1 MEKGTSQFFRS
12 AGRCG
17 AMRHGVHAG
26 MPLGCPLP
34 ACSWGNNLIFQKT
47 LIFRKSLQI
56 CGQGMQPRPWARHAS
71 KAKAKGKACIQGQG
85 QGMQPRPRQPPMG
98 MLPRA
103 GACSSQGQ
111 GSPHGQAAKAKACL
125 RACCQGQGTQPRPWH
140 ACVGTLAC
148 PWVQAGGHA
157 GMPLGAG
164 SSKALAC
171 PVGEGVACP
180 VGGMPRPWHALG
192 TPTRPWQH
200 LGGLLL
206 PSLDS
211 LFGHLLLSPP

>member
-1 MEKGTSQFFRS
+1 MW
-12 AGRCG
+12 
-17 AMRHGVHAG
+17 
-26 MPLGCPLP
+26 P
-34 ACSWGNNLIFQKT
+34 
-47 LIFRKSLQI
+47 
-56 CGQGMQPRPWARHAS
+56 RHA
-71 KAKAKGKACIQGQG
+71 AKAMAKACIQGHG
-85 QGMQPRPRQPPMG
+85 QGMHPRPRQPPMG
-98 MLPRA
+98 MLPRPGHA
-103 GACSSQGQ
+103 
-111 GSPHGQAAKAKACL
+111 AAKAKAAPMGRQRRPRHACL

-200 LGGLLL
+200 LRGLLL

-211 LFGHLLLSPP
+211 LFGHLQLFPP

>member
-47 LIFRKSLQI
+47 LIFRKSLQT
-56 CGQGMQPRPWARHAS
+56 CGQGMQPRPWPRHAS
-71 KAKAKGKACIQGQG
+71 KAKAKACRQGQG
-85 QGMQPRPRQPPMG
+85 SP
-98 MLPRA
+98 LW
-103 GACSSQGQ
+103 ACSRQGQ

-171 PVGEGVACP
+171 TLRGSGSTARARHAPWVGCQGR
-180 VGGMPRPWHALG
+180 GMPLG
-192 TPTRPWQH
+192 PLQGHGSTW
-200 LGGLLL
+200 GGYCCQA
-206 PSLDS
+206 
-211 LFGHLLLSPP
+211 

>member
-1 MEKGTSQFFRS
+1 
-12 AGRCG
+12 
-17 AMRHGVHAG
+17 MRHGVHAG

-56 CGQGMQPRPWARHAS
+56 CGQGLLPRPWPRHAS
-71 KAKAKGKACIQGQG
+71 KAKAKAKACSRQGQG
-85 QGMQPRPRQPPMG
+85 SP
-98 MLPRA
+98 LW
-103 GACSSQGQ
+103 ACSRQGQ

-171 PVGEGVACP
+171 TLPEGQWQHGEGEACP

-211 LFGHLLLSPP
+211 LFGHLLLFPP

>member
-56 CGQGMQPRPWARHAS
+56 CGQGMQPRPWPRHAS
-71 KAKAKGKACIQGQG
+71 KAKAKAKACSQGQG
-85 QGMQPRPRQPPMG
+85 SP
-98 MLPRA
+98 LW
-103 GACSSQGQ
+103 ACSRQGQ

-157 GMPLGAG
+157 CMPLGAG
-164 SSKALAC
+164 SS
-171 PVGEGVACP
+171 
-180 VGGMPRPWHALG
+180 
-192 TPTRPWQH
+192 
-200 LGGLLL
+200 
-206 PSLDS
+206 
-211 LFGHLLLSPP
+211 

>member
-71 KAKAKGKACIQGQG
+71 EAKAKAKAC
-85 QGMQPRPRQPPMG
+85 
-98 MLPRA
+98 
-103 GACSSQGQ
+103 SQGQ
-111 GSPHGQAAKAKACL
+111 GSPLWACCPGPGHAAAKAKAAPMGRQRRPRPCL
-125 RACCQGQGTQPRPWH
+125 RACCQGQGTQPGPWH
-140 ACVGTLAC
+140 ACVGRLAC

-164 SSKALAC
+164 SSKAPAC

-211 LFGHLLLSPP
+211 LFGHLLLLPP

>member
-56 CGQGMQPRPWARHAS
+56 CGQGMQPRPWPRHAS
-71 KAKAKGKACIQGQG
+71 KAKACI
-85 QGMQPRPRQPPMG
+85 QGMQPRARQPPMG
-98 MLPRA
+98 MQRRPGHAAGKGKAAPMGWAGSEGQGMLACMLPR
-103 GACSSQGQ
+103 
-111 GSPHGQAAKAKACL
+111 PRHAAKAMACL
-125 RACCQGQGTQPRPWH
+125 R
-140 ACVGTLAC
+140 
-148 PWVQAGGHA
+148 GHA

-164 SSKALAC
+164 RWARWHAPGRRQQQGPSMHAEGQWQH
-171 PVGEGVACP
+171 GEGEACP

-211 LFGHLLLSPP
+211 LFGHLLLFPP